1 MTTLR
6 EVAERINALRSTA
19 DSSKDGDVAERVE
32 VTNRAKANFDAHAS
46 GDVEWLLERCRALIR
61 AALDCVETLQDARS
75 VAAVAVPSL
84 FGYQPADMDILP
96 GHARLIESLTDAVRA
111 CGPDEG
117 DSVPRN
123 SLSVFSTSRGRS
135 PRSRSGA
142 PSDTAAA
149 TSTASA

>member
-61 AALDCVETLQDARS
+61 ATLDCVETLQDARNA
-75 VAAVAVPSL
+75 AAVAAPSL
-84 FGYQPADMDILP
+84 FGYQPPDMDLLP

-111 CGPDEG
+111 CGPDAG
-117 DSVPRN
+117 DSVPRK
-123 SLSVFSTSRGRS
+123 T
-135 PRSRSGA
+135 
-142 PSDTAAA
+142 
-149 TSTASA
+149 